1 MVAYVD
7 ILFVLRDLEKNF
19 VNCPYTKLRTKES
32 IQCIMD
38 EKSKQEKNE
47 KNTRASI
54 FVFSVSCLVNGIK
67 ICELGIVQML
77 ENKDFTN
84 VPFLRVT

>member
-1 MVAYVD
+1 
-7 ILFVLRDLEKNF
+7 
-19 VNCPYTKLRTKES
+19 
-32 IQCIMD
+32 MD

-47 KNTRASI
+47 KNTQASI

-67 ICELGIVQML
+67 IRGLGIIQML

-84 VPFLRVT
+84 VLFLRVT